1 MKTILITFALIA
13 TITLQAQKTLVKQI
27 DVNETICDR
36 ITNAITVR
44 YGYVDSVSNDKGV
57 KVLNITKQEFVQNF
71 VLNYLINETKQHETA
86 TAGSVAT
93 QAKGLEFETTVKE
106 PLKPIIKK
114 PIKK

>member
-27 DVNETICDR
+27 DVNATICDR

-44 YGYVDSVSNDKGV
+44 YGYVDSVTNDKGV
-57 KVLNITKQEFVQNF
+57 KVLNISKQEFVQNF

-93 QAKGLEFETTVKE
+93 RTKETEFDTNVKE
-106 PLKPIIKK
+106 PLKPIIKE